1 MFGTS
6 SQNRPNVMD
15 PMKSSPDITSNDTV
29 YDSFELRCRPNL
41 IICSTFIIRRGIRIC
56 FLTYSVCENIY
67 HFACRAMNIYH
78 QLLLPQPVQIQE
90 HKLIGYQPVLQ
101 RIIETVEAD
110 ISELRVNGISI
121 VNNDYLVL
129 VFLYDIFVFSASESA
144 VVARR
149 RTKRQINSI
158 EHGMSRN
165 VLWVREGSTSE
176 CYIVTEHGQL
186 FKVFEGE
193 TKSYVISQYST

>member
-1 MFGTS
+1 M
-6 SQNRPNVMD
+6 
-15 PMKSSPDITSNDTV
+15 
-29 YDSFELRCRPNL
+29 
-41 IICSTFIIRRGIRIC
+41 
-56 FLTYSVCENIY
+56 
-67 HFACRAMNIYH
+67 
-78 QLLLPQPVQIQE
+78 
-90 HKLIGYQPVLQ
+90 LQ

-165 VLWVREGSTSE
+165 ILWVREGSASE